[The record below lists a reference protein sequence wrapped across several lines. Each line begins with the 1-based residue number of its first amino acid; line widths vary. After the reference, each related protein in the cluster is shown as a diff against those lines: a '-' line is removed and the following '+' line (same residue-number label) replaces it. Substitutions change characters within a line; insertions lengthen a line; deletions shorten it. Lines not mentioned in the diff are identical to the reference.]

1 MRPDDSLPNLIN
13 SVISAQSSDE
23 IMLQLREILFE
34 VFRAEYAIV
43 FIEPEPFENL
53 PPEFQYSIDFVGAP
67 EDRESSAHYDVSVS
81 KKRKVPPEKIEE
93 LLVRSYVEI
102 GAMKIEGKYKFSKH
116 FYSGNRYLGFI
127 LMYRKE
133 PLDKNELAKIDDL
146 TPFFAMSLRSAVY
159 LSILEEVPKYAFSF
173 LVGKIARDYR
183 LTPTETQIL
192 KHILTGDDI
201 KLIAKDRKVSISA
214 VKKVIQAIY
223 RKTGVKR
230 RGELLRLVFNPS
242 VKSL

>member
-1 MRPDDSLPNLIN
+1 MHSNNILFSLIGN
-13 SVISAQSSDE
+13 VIAAQSSDE
-23 IMLQLREILFE
+23 IMLQIREILFE
-34 VFRAEYAIV
+34 IFKADYAIV

-53 PPEFQYSIDFVGAP
+53 PPEFHYSIEFVGAP
-67 EDRESSAHYDVSVS
+67 ENRESSAHYNVSIS
-81 KKRKVPPEKIEE
+81 KKRKVSPEKIEE
-93 LLVRSYVEI
+93 LLVKSYVEI
-102 GAMKIEGKYKFSKH
+102 GAMEIEGKYKFSKH

-127 LMYRKE
+127 LMYRKI
-133 PLDKNELAKIDDL
+133 PFDKEEIAKIDDL
-146 TPFFAMSLRSAVY
+146 TPFFAMALRAAVY
-159 LSILEEVPKYAFSF
+159 LSILEEVPRYAFSF

-201 KLIAKDRKVSISA
+201 KLIAKDRNVSISA

-242 VKSL
+242 VKAL